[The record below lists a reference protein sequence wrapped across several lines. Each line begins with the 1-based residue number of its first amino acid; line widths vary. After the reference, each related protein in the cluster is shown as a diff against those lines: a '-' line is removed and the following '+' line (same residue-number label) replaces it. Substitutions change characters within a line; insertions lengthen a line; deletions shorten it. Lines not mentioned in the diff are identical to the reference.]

1 MRELNQMS
9 TSYLLDSSVL
19 VLLLKQ
25 DSTMSQK
32 LAGVG
37 SAAFYVSTVAL
48 GELYYGAEHSS
59 SVEKSR
65 VDVDTLTR
73 TMTVLAADHATARKY
88 GLLKHEQRAKGS
100 MLPDNDLWIAAT
112 ALQYGLTL
120 IARDQHFTWIAEL
133 TLEQW

>member
-1 MRELNQMS
+1 MS

-25 DSTMSQK
+25 DTTISQK
-32 LAGVG
+32 LAGVER
-37 SAAFYVSTVAL
+37 AAFYVSTVAL
-48 GELYYGAEHSS
+48 GELYYGAEHSLY
-59 SVEKSR
+59 VEKSR
-65 VDVDTLTR
+65 ADVDAFTL
-73 TMTVLAADHATARKY
+73 TMTVLVADHATARKY
-88 GLLKHEQRAKGS
+88 GLLKHEQRAKGL

-120 IARDQHFTWIAEL
+120 VARDQHFTWIAEL